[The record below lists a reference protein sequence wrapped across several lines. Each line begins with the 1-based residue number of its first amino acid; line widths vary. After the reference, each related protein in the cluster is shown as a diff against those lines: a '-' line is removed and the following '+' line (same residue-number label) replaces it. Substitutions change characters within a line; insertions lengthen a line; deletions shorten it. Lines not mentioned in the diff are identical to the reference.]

1 MSKGG
6 INIRARLDSS
16 ELKRGIE
23 ESKRA
28 VKKLGSSVQ
37 SEGEV
42 IAKAMK
48 RVETAVKGAFTV
60 AAAKQFLSQ
69 MTEIRGQFQ
78 QLEIAFST
86 ILGSAT
92 QADALMQ
99 QLVTTAAKTPFDL
112 TGIAESAK
120 QLIAYGVSADKVN
133 DTLLMLGDIA
143 SGLSLPLTDIAYLYG
158 TTVVQGRMFTQ
169 DLRQFTGRGIPM
181 IQQLAK
187 QFGVAESAVGDLVS
201 KGKVGLKEFQQAMEG
216 IHADKFSG
224 LMEKQSAS
232 LTGKLANLE
241 DAVDIM
247 MNKFGEAS
255 EGVIGGA
262 IDLASELV
270 ENYEA
275 VGRALLELAGAVGV
289 YKASMF
295 ALMEVSK
302 GYTLL
307 QIAEIKWLTIKE
319 ALQKRL
325 AMTNPYGA
333 LALGI
338 TVLVAGMYKLVT
350 ATTEAE
356 KAQKALNDSIN
367 KGQGMIE
374 AERLKV
380 ETLFATLRHAK
391 KGTTE
396 WNNARNAI
404 LKEYGKYLEGLSKE
418 IQTLKDV
425 EGAYNAVKKA
435 AIESARARAIE
446 SATNE
451 AQERY
456 SEKMQE
462 QMEEVNRIVDTTYKN
477 TAKNADKRAKL
488 KADLY
493 AIMREEKTYNDL
505 TEEQMKDLSKQ
516 SWSGGLFGQ
525 SLSNTSWVQNL
536 QFQAKKAAQIYK
548 ESVDEINSAFGEK
561 VETVSE
567 PTVEDTTKPEPTDEE
582 KSEAEKRRKEQER
595 RLQAIE
601 EYKDK
606 VKVAEAEAELE
617 IRASKL
623 STREEG
629 LDKELETAK
638 LQYDREKHQMKMLAT
653 KWVEE
658 YKEAHGVKS
667 ATIADLTKEQQDLLG
682 QFNTTALERYA
693 ESEARIYGEVLEK
706 YQGYTEKRAEL
717 ERKYKKEREELKKAG
732 ASDESLAELDRS
744 EQEALKAVDEQ
755 FASREGTFRA
765 WMARMEKMTLDQLK
779 KALEEAKKALD
790 EAEKKGGVSPQDLAV
805 ARASVNAL
813 SDEIK
818 EREVKTDSK
827 SSAEKSAEDWQKL
840 YETLVRVQGEFDKIA
855 DSVGGAVGQTL
866 SFASTCMTT
875 TLTAINGITTL
886 ANWSTKATE
895 MSAKG
900 ASKAMIAAEKAS
912 VILTI
917 IGAVIKM
924 AMMVKSVIDANDK
937 VEQDALRFRGE
948 VEGLN
953 RSLEYTKLVAREAG
967 KALQIFSG
975 DGYNKAVSDIRIAES
990 AYGRLNDVM
999 QRGVDDYV
1007 AKQKMLAKVG
1017 LFGSFGY
1024 GELLNGID
1032 DLSRKY
1038 GAALGNMLVET
1049 KKAKKF
1055 LFVEWG
1061 GESKKLRDLV
1071 PELFNQDQSINMEAL
1086 DKFIGSST
1094 YEKLSD
1100 QAKQSLSEL
1109 QKAHKDYE
1117 ESLKGMRD
1125 YLKGVFG
1132 SLGEDIMGNI
1142 VEAFRKGEDATKSFA
1157 ESVEMTL
1164 EKMVQNMIFSSL
1176 FSDLFNKAEKDLSE
1190 MMKKG
1195 SSEEEYIDYFN
1206 RLMTQIEGRSELVEK
1221 RLKNAQEAGDKRGL
1235 NLFKDKEGEKE
1246 RRTPQKRGIAQA
1258 SQDSV
1263 DELNGRATAIQGHTY
1278 TISENSKLLV
1288 TNTNAILTHVA
1299 GIHRNTDELQRLRA
1313 IEGGIVRMDKS
1324 LVEVTT
1330 RGVKMK

>member
-60 AAAKQFLSQ
+60 TMAKQFVSQ

-86 ILGSAT
+86 ILGSAK

-143 SGLSLPLTDIAYLYG
+143 SGLSLPLTDLAYLYG
-158 TTVVQGRMFTQ
+158 TTLVQGRMFTQ

-181 IQQLAK
+181 IQELAK

-216 IHADKFSG
+216 IHTDKFSG

-275 VGRALLELAGAVGV
+275 VGRALMELAGAVGI

-325 AMTNPYGA
+325 AMSNPYGA

-356 KAQKALNDSIN
+356 KAQKALNESLN

-404 LKEYGKYLEGLSKE
+404 LKEYGKYLEGLGKE

-435 AIESARARAIE
+435 AIESARARAME
-446 SATNE
+446 SASGDSEQRYTESVNEAFKTVDEQVDKIREKRKLTANETEKLRAEVYEVLRGEKKWTELSGESLDLINTKRWDGARLYLTKINQATKDANE
-451 AQERY
+451 AQDRY
-456 SEKMQE
+456 LKEAELISKRFGGGAGTKEEPAVEK
-462 QMEEVNRIVDTTYKN
+462 
-477 TAKNADKRAKL
+477 
-488 KADLY
+488 
-493 AIMREEKTYNDL
+493 
-505 TEEQMKDLSKQ
+505 
-516 SWSGGLFGQ
+516 
-525 SLSNTSWVQNL
+525 
-536 QFQAKKAAQIYK
+536 
-548 ESVDEINSAFGEK
+548 
-561 VETVSE
+561 
-567 PTVEDTTKPEPTDEE
+567 PTVTAGMSDEE
-582 KSEAEKRRKEQER
+582 KSEAEKRRKEREK

-638 LQYDREKHQMKMLAT
+638 LQYDRDVHQTKMLAT

-667 ATIADLTKEQQDLLG
+667 ATVADLTKEQQDLLG
-682 QFNTTALERYA
+682 QFNTNALERYE
-693 ESEARIYGEVLEK
+693 ESEARIYGEVLKK

-717 ERKYKKEREELKKAG
+717 ERKYQKEREELKKAG
-732 ASDESLAELDRS
+732 ASDASIAELDRS

-755 FASREGTFRA
+755 FASREGTYRA

-779 KALEEAKKALD
+779 RALEEAKKALD
-790 EAEKKGGVSPQDLAV
+790 EAEKKGGVSPEDLAV

-813 SDEIK
+813 SDEIN
-818 EREVKTDSK
+818 EREEKTDSK
-827 SSAEKSAEDWQKL
+827 SGADKSAEDWQKL
-840 YETLVRVQGEFDKIA
+840 YETLTRVQGEFDKIA

-917 IGAVIKM
+917 IGAVIKL
-924 AMMVKSVIDANDK
+924 AMMVKSVMSANDE
-937 VEQDALRFRGE
+937 VERDALRFRGE

-1071 PELFNQDQSINMEAL
+1071 PELFNQDKSINMDAL

-1157 ESVEMTL
+1157 ESVERTL

-1190 MMKKG
+1190 MMTKG

-1206 RLMTQIEGRSELVEK
+1206 RLMSQIEGRSELVEK
-1221 RLKNAQEAGDKRGL
+1221 RLKNAQEAGDRRGL

-1324 LVEVTT
+1324 LAEVTT

>member
-1 MSKGG
+1 MTK
-6 INIRARLDSS
+6 IN
-16 ELKRGIE
+16 
-23 ESKRA
+23 
-28 VKKLGSSVQ
+28 Q
-37 SEGEV
+37 
-42 IAKAMK
+42 
-48 RVETAVKGAFTV
+48 
-60 AAAKQFLSQ
+60 
-69 MTEIRGQFQ
+69 
-78 QLEIAFST
+78 
-86 ILGSAT
+86 AT
-92 QADALMQ
+92 KDA
-99 QLVTTAAKTPFDL
+99 
-112 TGIAESAK
+112 
-120 QLIAYGVSADKVN
+120 
-133 DTLLMLGDIA
+133 
-143 SGLSLPLTDIAYLYG
+143 
-158 TTVVQGRMFTQ
+158 
-169 DLRQFTGRGIPM
+169 
-181 IQQLAK
+181 
-187 QFGVAESAVGDLVS
+187 
-201 KGKVGLKEFQQAMEG
+201 
-216 IHADKFSG
+216 
-224 LMEKQSAS
+224 
-232 LTGKLANLE
+232 
-241 DAVDIM
+241 
-247 MNKFGEAS
+247 
-255 EGVIGGA
+255 
-262 IDLASELV
+262 
-270 ENYEA
+270 
-275 VGRALLELAGAVGV
+275 
-289 YKASMF
+289 
-295 ALMEVSK
+295 
-302 GYTLL
+302 
-307 QIAEIKWLTIKE
+307 
-319 ALQKRL
+319 
-325 AMTNPYGA
+325 
-333 LALGI
+333 
-338 TVLVAGMYKLVT
+338 
-350 ATTEAE
+350 
-356 KAQKALNDSIN
+356 
-367 KGQGMIE
+367 
-374 AERLKV
+374 
-380 ETLFATLRHAK
+380 
-391 KGTTE
+391 
-396 WNNARNAI
+396 
-404 LKEYGKYLEGLSKE
+404 
-418 IQTLKDV
+418 
-425 EGAYNAVKKA
+425 
-435 AIESARARAIE
+435 
-446 SATNE
+446 NE
-451 AQERY
+451 AQDRY
-456 SEKMQE
+456 LKETELISKRFGGGAGTKEEPAVEK
-462 QMEEVNRIVDTTYKN
+462 
-477 TAKNADKRAKL
+477 
-488 KADLY
+488 
-493 AIMREEKTYNDL
+493 
-505 TEEQMKDLSKQ
+505 
-516 SWSGGLFGQ
+516 
-525 SLSNTSWVQNL
+525 
-536 QFQAKKAAQIYK
+536 
-548 ESVDEINSAFGEK
+548 
-561 VETVSE
+561 
-567 PTVEDTTKPEPTDEE
+567 PTVTAGMSDEE
-582 KSEAEKRRKEQER
+582 KSEAEKRRKELER

-617 IRASKL
+617 
-623 STREEG
+623 
-629 LDKELETAK
+629 TAK
-638 LQYDREKHQMKMLAT
+638 LQYDREKHQMKLLAT

-658 YKEAHGVKS
+658 YKEAHGVNS
-667 ATIADLTKEQQDLLG
+667 ATIADLTKEQQDLLK
-682 QFNTTALERYA
+682 QFDTVALERYA
-693 ESEARIYGEVLEK
+693 ESEARIYGEVLKK

-717 ERKYKKEREELKKAG
+717 QRKYQKEREELKKAG

-755 FASREGTFRA
+755 FASREGTYRA

-813 SDEIK
+813 SDEIT
-818 EREVKTDSK
+818 EREEKTDSK
-827 SSAEKSAEDWQKL
+827 SGAEKSAEDWQKL

-900 ASKAMIAAEKAS
+900 ASKAMIAAEKAI

-917 IGAVIKM
+917 IGAVIKL
-924 AMMVKSVIDANDK
+924 ATMVKSVMSANDE
-937 VEQDALRFRGE
+937 VERDAMRFRGE

-1157 ESVEMTL
+1157 ESVERTL

-1206 RLMTQIEGRSELVEK
+1206 RLMSQIEGRSELVEK

-1235 NLFKDKEGEKE
+1235 NLFKDKEGGKE

-1299 GIHRNTDELQRLRA
+1299 GIHRNTDELRRLRD
-1313 IEGGIVRMDKS
+1313 IEGCIVRMDKS

>member
-435 AIESARARAIE
+435 AIESARARAME
-446 SATNE
+446 SASGESEQRYTESVNEAFKTVDEQVDKIREKRKLTANETEKLRAEIYEVLRGEKQWTELSGESLDLINTKRWDGARLYLTKINQATKDANE
-451 AQERY
+451 AQGRYLKEAERIA
-456 SEKMQE
+456 KRFGGGAGTK
-462 QMEEVNRIVDTTYKN
+462 EEHTVGDTT
-477 TAKNADKRAKL
+477 
-488 KADLY
+488 
-493 AIMREEKTYNDL
+493 M
-505 TEEQMKDLSKQ
+505 
-516 SWSGGLFGQ
+516 
-525 SLSNTSWVQNL
+525 
-536 QFQAKKAAQIYK
+536 
-548 ESVDEINSAFGEK
+548 
-561 VETVSE
+561 
-567 PTVEDTTKPEPTDEE
+567 PEPTDEE
-582 KSEAEKRRKEQER
+582 KSEAEKRRKELER
-595 RLQAIE
+595 RLQAIA
-601 EYKDK
+601 EYEDK
-606 VKVAEAEAELE
+606 VKVAEVEAELE

-638 LQYDREKHQMKMLAT
+638 LQYDREVHQTKLLST

-667 ATIADLTKEQQDLLG
+667 ATVADLTKEQQDLLG
-682 QFNTTALERYA
+682 QFNTNALKRYA
-693 ESEARIYGEVLEK
+693 DNEARIYGEVLKK

-717 ERKYKKEREELKKAG
+717 ERKYQKEREELKKAG

-755 FASREGTFRA
+755 FASREGTYRA

-779 KALEEAKKALD
+779 KALEKAKKALD
-790 EAEKKGGVSPQDLAV
+790 EAEKKGGVSPEDLAV

-813 SDEIK
+813 SDEIT
-818 EREVKTDSK
+818 EREVKADSK
-827 SSAEKSAEDWQKL
+827 SDTDKSAEDWQKL
-840 YETLVRVQGEFDKIA
+840 YETLTRVQGEFDKIA
-855 DSVGGAVGQTL
+855 NSVGGTVGQTL

-886 ANWSTKATE
+886 ANWSTKSTE

-917 IGAVIKM
+917 LGAVIKL
-924 AMMVKSVIDANDK
+924 AMMVKSIVDANDK
-937 VEQDALRFRGE
+937 AEQDALRFRGE
-948 VEGLN
+948 VDGLN
-953 RSLEYTKLVAREAG
+953 RSLEYTKIVAREAG
-967 KALQIFSG
+967 KALEIFSG
-975 DGYNKAVSDIRIAES
+975 DGYNKAVSDIRLSEEAHK
-990 AYGRLNDVM
+990 RLMGVM
-999 QRGVDDYV
+999 QRGVDKYKKTQEELSEVPFFRYWYNENLD
-1007 AKQKMLAKVG
+1007 AIEG
-1017 LFGSFGY
+1017 LSQ
-1024 GELLNGID
+1024 
-1032 DLSRKY
+1032 KY
-1038 GAALGNMLVET
+1038 GAALGDMWIQTKET
-1049 KKAKKF
+1049 SKF
-1055 LFVEWG
+1055 LWIEWG

-1071 PELFNQDQSINMEAL
+1071 PELFNQDKSINMEAL

-1094 YEKLSD
+1094 YNKLSD

-1157 ESVEMTL
+1157 KSVEKTL

-1206 RLMTQIEGRSELVEK
+1206 RLMSQIEGRSELVEK

>member
-60 AAAKQFLSQ
+60 TMAKQFLSQ

-86 ILGSAT
+86 ILGSAK

-216 IHADKFSG
+216 IHADKFAG

-232 LTGKLANLE
+232 LTGKLANLG

-356 KAQKALNDSIN
+356 KAQKALNESLN

-404 LKEYGKYLEGLSKE
+404 LKEYGKYLEGLGKE

-435 AIESARARAIE
+435 AIESARARAME
-446 SATNE
+446 SASGDSEQRYTESVNEAFKTVDEQVDKIREKRKLTANETEKLRAEVYEVLRGEKKWTELSGESLDLINTKRWDGARLYLTKINQATKDANE
-451 AQERY
+451 AQDRY
-456 SEKMQE
+456 LKEAELISKRFGGGAGTKEEPAVEK
-462 QMEEVNRIVDTTYKN
+462 
-477 TAKNADKRAKL
+477 
-488 KADLY
+488 
-493 AIMREEKTYNDL
+493 
-505 TEEQMKDLSKQ
+505 
-516 SWSGGLFGQ
+516 
-525 SLSNTSWVQNL
+525 
-536 QFQAKKAAQIYK
+536 
-548 ESVDEINSAFGEK
+548 
-561 VETVSE
+561 
-567 PTVEDTTKPEPTDEE
+567 PTVTAGMSDEE
-582 KSEAEKRRKEQER
+582 KSEAEKRRKEREK

-638 LQYDREKHQMKMLAT
+638 LQYDREVHQTKMLAT

-667 ATIADLTKEQQDLLG
+667 ATVADLTKEQQDLLG
-682 QFNTTALERYA
+682 QFNTNALERYA
-693 ESEARIYGEVLEK
+693 DSEARIYGEVLKK

-717 ERKYKKEREELKKAG
+717 ERKYQKEREELKKAG

-755 FASREGTFRA
+755 FASREGTYRA

-779 KALEEAKKALD
+779 RALEEAKKALD
-790 EAEKKGGVSPQDLAV
+790 EAEKKGGVSPEDLAV

-813 SDEIK
+813 SDEIN
-818 EREVKTDSK
+818 EREEKTDSK
-827 SSAEKSAEDWQKL
+827 SGADKSAEDWQKL
-840 YETLVRVQGEFDKIA
+840 YETLTRVQGEFDKIA

-917 IGAVIKM
+917 IGAVIKL

-953 RSLEYTKLVAREAG
+953 RSLEYTKLVAMEAG

-975 DGYNKAVSDIRIAES
+975 DGYNKAVSDIRLSEEAHK
-990 AYGRLNDVM
+990 RLMGVM
-999 QRGVDDYV
+999 QRGVDRYKKLLDNQLLFRWYNENID
-1007 AKQKMLAKVG
+1007 AIEG
-1017 LFGSFGY
+1017 LSQ
-1024 GELLNGID
+1024 
-1032 DLSRKY
+1032 KY
-1038 GAALGNMLVET
+1038 GAALGDMWIQTKET
-1049 KKAKKF
+1049 SKF
-1055 LFVEWG
+1055 LFIEWG

-1071 PELFNQDQSINMEAL
+1071 PELFNQDKSINMDAL

-1157 ESVEMTL
+1157 ESVERTL

-1190 MMKKG
+1190 MMTKG

-1206 RLMTQIEGRSELVEK
+1206 RLMSQIEGRSELVEK

>member
-6 INIRARLDSS
+6 INIRAKLDSS

-23 ESKRA
+23 ESKQA
-28 VKKLGSSVQ
+28 VRKLGSSVQ
-37 SEGEV
+37 SEEEV
-42 IAKAMK
+42 IAKAMN

-60 AAAKQFLSQ
+60 TMAKQFVSQ

-120 QLIAYGVSADKVN
+120 QLIAYGVSVDKVN

-270 ENYEA
+270 ENYED
-275 VGRALLELAGAVGV
+275 VGRALMELAGAVGV

-307 QIAEIKWLTIKE
+307 QAVEIKWMIIKE

-338 TVLVAGMYKLVT
+338 TVLVAGMYKLIT

-396 WNNARNAI
+396 WNNARNTI
-404 LKEYGKYLEGLSKE
+404 LKQYGKYLEGLSEE

-435 AIESARARAIE
+435 AIESARARAME
-446 SATNE
+446 SASGESEQRYTESVNEAFKTVDEQVDKIREKRKLTANETEKLRAEIYEVLRGEKKWTELSGESLDLINTKRWDGARLYLTKINQATKDANE
-451 AQERY
+451 AQDRYLKEAERIA
-456 SEKMQE
+456 KRFGGGAGTK
-462 QMEEVNRIVDTTYKN
+462 EEH
-477 TAKNADKRAKL
+477 
-488 KADLY
+488 
-493 AIMREEKTYNDL
+493 
-505 TEEQMKDLSKQ
+505 
-516 SWSGGLFGQ
+516 
-525 SLSNTSWVQNL
+525 
-536 QFQAKKAAQIYK
+536 
-548 ESVDEINSAFGEK
+548 
-561 VETVSE
+561 
-567 PTVEDTTKPEPTDEE
+567 TVEDTTKPEPTDEE
-582 KSEAEKRRKEQER
+582 KREAEKRRKEQER
-595 RLQAIE
+595 RLQAIA
-601 EYKDK
+601 EYEDK

-667 ATIADLTKEQQDLLG
+667 ATVADLTKEQQDLLG
-682 QFNTTALERYA
+682 QFNTNALERYA
-693 ESEARIYGEVLEK
+693 DNEARIYGEVLKK

-717 ERKYKKEREELKKAG
+717 ERKYQKEREELKKAG
-732 ASDESLAELDRS
+732 ASDESLVELDRS

-755 FASREGTFRA
+755 FASREGTYRA
-765 WMARMEKMTLDQLK
+765 WMARMEKMTLDELK
-779 KALEEAKKALD
+779 KALEKAKKALD
-790 EAEKKGGVSPQDLAV
+790 EAEKKGGVSPEDLAV

-813 SDEIK
+813 SDEIT
-818 EREVKTDSK
+818 EREENADSK
-827 SSAEKSAEDWQKL
+827 SDTDKSAEDWQKL
-840 YETLVRVQGEFDKIA
+840 YETLTRVQGEFDKIA
-855 DSVGGAVGQTL
+855 NSVGGAVGQTL

-917 IGAVIKM
+917 LGAVIKL
-924 AMMVKSVIDANDK
+924 AMMVKSIVDANDK
-937 VEQDALRFRGE
+937 AEQDALRFRGE

-975 DGYNKAVSDIRIAES
+975 DGYNKAVSDIRLSEEAHK
-990 AYGRLNDVM
+990 RLMGVM
-999 QRGVDDYV
+999 QRGVDKY
-1007 AKQKMLAKVG
+1007 KKTQEELSKVPFFRYWYNENLDVIEG
-1017 LFGSFGY
+1017 LSQ
-1024 GELLNGID
+1024 
-1032 DLSRKY
+1032 KY
-1038 GAALGNMLVET
+1038 GAALGDMWIQTKET
-1049 KKAKKF
+1049 KKF
-1055 LFVEWG
+1055 LFIEWG

-1071 PELFNQDQSINMEAL
+1071 PELFNQDKSINMEAL

-1094 YEKLSD
+1094 YNKLSD

-1157 ESVEMTL
+1157 KSVEKTL

-1176 FSDLFNKAEKDLSE
+1176 FSDLFSKAEKDLSE

-1195 SSEEEYIDYFN
+1195 SSEEQYIDYFN

-1235 NLFKDKEGEKE
+1235 NLFKDKDGEKE

-1313 IEGGIVRMDKS
+1313 IEGGIDRMDKS

>member
-6 INIRARLDSS
+6 INIRARLDSG

-92 QADALMQ
+92 QAGALMQ

-275 VGRALLELAGAVGV
+275 VGRALMELAGAVGV

-325 AMTNPYGA
+325 AMFNPYGA
-333 LALGI
+333 AAVGI
-338 TVLVAGMYKLVT
+338 TLLVAGMYKLIT

-396 WNNARNAI
+396 WNNARNTI
-404 LKEYGKYLEGLSKE
+404 LKQYGKYLEGLGKE
-418 IQTLKDV
+418 IETLKDV

-435 AIESARARAIE
+435 AIESARARAME
-446 SATNE
+446 SASGESEQRYTESVNEAFKTVDEQVDKIREKRKLTANETEKLRAEVYEVLRGEKKWTELSGESLDLINTKRWDGARLYLTKINQATKDANE
-451 AQERY
+451 AQDRY
-456 SEKMQE
+456 LKEAE
-462 QMEEVNRIVDTTYKN
+462 LI
-477 TAKNADKRAKL
+477 AKRFGGGAGAK
-488 KADLY
+488 
-493 AIMREEKTYNDL
+493 E
-505 TEEQMKDLSKQ
+505 
-516 SWSGGLFGQ
+516 
-525 SLSNTSWVQNL
+525 
-536 QFQAKKAAQIYK
+536 
-548 ESVDEINSAFGEK
+548 
-561 VETVSE
+561 E

-582 KSEAEKRRKEQER
+582 KREAEKRRKELER
-595 RLQAIE
+595 RLQAIA
-601 EYKDK
+601 EYEDK

-638 LQYDREKHQMKMLAT
+638 LQYDREKHQMKLLAT

-667 ATIADLTKEQQDLLG
+667 ATVADLTKGQQDLLG

-693 ESEARIYGEVLEK
+693 DNEARIYGEVLKK

-717 ERKYKKEREELKKAG
+717 QRKYQKEREELKKAG

-755 FASREGTFRA
+755 FASREGTYRA

-779 KALEEAKKALD
+779 KALEKAKKALD
-790 EAEKKGGVSPQDLAV
+790 EAEKNGGVSPEDLAV

-813 SDEIK
+813 SDEIT
-818 EREVKTDSK
+818 EREVKNDSK
-827 SSAEKSAEDWQKL
+827 SGTEKSAEDWQKL
-840 YETLVRVQGEFDKIA
+840 YETLTRVQGEFDKIA

-1157 ESVEMTL
+1157 ESVERTL

-1206 RLMTQIEGRSELVEK
+1206 RLMSQIEGRSELVEK

-1235 NLFKDKEGEKE
+1235 NLFKDKDGEKE

>member
-6 INIRARLDSS
+6 INIHARLDNK

-23 ESKRA
+23 ESKQA
-28 VKKLGSSVQ
+28 VRKLGSSVQ

-60 AAAKQFLSQ
+60 TMAKQFVSQ

-275 VGRALLELAGAVGV
+275 VGRALVELAGAVGV

-307 QIAEIKWLTIKE
+307 QAVEIKWMIIKE

-325 AMTNPYGA
+325 AMSNPYGA

-338 TVLVAGMYKLVT
+338 TVLVAGMYKLIT

-356 KAQKALNDSIN
+356 KAQKALNESIN

-404 LKEYGKYLEGLSKE
+404 LKQYGKYLEGLGEE
-418 IQTLKDV
+418 IRTLKDV

-435 AIESARARAIE
+435 AIESARARAME
-446 SATNE
+446 TATNE

-505 TEEQMKDLSKQ
+505 TEEQMKDLSNSSSWGGWKYGFKNNLMMLTFRSREAKQ
-516 SWSGGLFGQ
+516 AAEAYKK
-525 SLSNTSWVQNL
+525 SL
-536 QFQAKKAAQIYK
+536 
-548 ESVDEINSAFGEK
+548 DEINSAFGGK
-561 VETVSE
+561 VETPTE
-567 PTVEDTTKPEPTDEE
+567 PDVEDVTPPEPTDEE
-582 KSEAEKRRKEQER
+582 RQEAEKLRKEREK
-595 RLQAIE
+595 RLQAIA

-606 VKVAEAEAELE
+606 VKVAEAEAEME
-617 IRASKL
+617 IRASNL
-623 STREEG
+623 SMKEEG

-638 LQYDREKHQMKMLAT
+638 LQYDREVHQTKMLAT

-667 ATIADLTKEQQDLLG
+667 ATVADLTKEQQDLLG
-682 QFNTTALERYA
+682 QFNTVALERYA
-693 ESEARIYGEVLEK
+693 DNEARIYGEVLKK

-717 ERKYKKEREELKKAG
+717 QRKYQKEREDLKKAG
-732 ASDESLAELDRS
+732 ASDASLEELSRS

-765 WMARMEKMTLDQLK
+765 WMARMEKMTLDELK
-779 KALEEAKKALD
+779 KALEKAKRALD
-790 EAEKKGGVSPQDLAV
+790 EAEKNGGVSPQDLAV

-813 SDEIK
+813 SDEIS
-818 EREVKTDSK
+818 EREENAGDDKGANK
-827 SSAEKSAEDWQKL
+827 NIEDWQKL
-840 YETLVRVQGEFDKIA
+840 YETLTRVQGEFDKIA
-855 DSVGGAVGQTL
+855 DSVGGAVGETL

-917 IGAVIKM
+917 IGAVIKL
-924 AMMVKSVIDANDK
+924 AMMVKSVVDANDK
-937 VEQDALRFRGE
+937 AEQDALKFRGE

-953 RSLEYTKLVAREAG
+953 RSLEYTKIVASEAG

-975 DGYNKAVSDIRIAES
+975 DGYSKAVSDIRLAEN
-990 AYGRLNDVM
+990 AYGRLMEVM
-999 QRGVDDYV
+999 KRGVDGYKKTQ
-1007 AKQKMLAKVG
+1007 ATLAKLPFFGNIYTENLDAIEG
-1017 LFGSFGY
+1017 LSQ
-1024 GELLNGID
+1024 
-1032 DLSRKY
+1032 KY
-1038 GAALGNMLVET
+1038 GVALGDMLVET

-1055 LFVEWG
+1055 LFFEWG
-1061 GESKKLRDLV
+1061 EENKKLKDLV
-1071 PELFNQDQSINMEAL
+1071 PELFNQDKSINMDAL

-1100 QAKQSLSEL
+1100 KAKQSLSEL

-1132 SLGEDIMGNI
+1132 SLGDDIMGNI

-1157 ESVEMTL
+1157 ESVEKTL

-1176 FSDLFNKAEKDLSE
+1176 FSDLFNKAESDLTE

-1195 SSEEEYIDYFN
+1195 SSEEQYIDYFN
-1206 RLMTQIEGRSELVEK
+1206 RLMSQIEGRSELVEK
-1221 RLKNAQEAGDKRGL
+1221 RLKNAQEAGDRRGL

-1313 IEGGIVRMDKS
+1313 IEGGIDRMDKS

>member
-6 INIRARLDSS
+6 INIRAKFDNK

-23 ESKRA
+23 ESKQA

-275 VGRALLELAGAVGV
+275 VGRALMELAGAVGV

-325 AMTNPYGA
+325 AMSNPYGA

-356 KAQKALNDSIN
+356 KAQKALNESLN

-435 AIESARARAIE
+435 AIESARARAME

-505 TEEQMKDLSKQ
+505 TEEQMKDLSKH

-536 QFQAKKAAQIYK
+536 QSQAKKAAQIYK
-548 ESVDEINSAFGEK
+548 ESVDEIYSAFGGK
-561 VETVSE
+561 VEAVSE
-567 PTVEDTTKPEPTDEE
+567 PTVEDTTKSELTDEE
-582 KSEAEKRRKEQER
+582 KQEAEKRRKEQER
-595 RLQAIE
+595 RLQAIA
-601 EYKDK
+601 EYEDK

-638 LQYDREKHQMKMLAT
+638 LQYDREKHQMKLLAT

-667 ATIADLTKEQQDLLG
+667 ATVADLTKEQQDLLG
-682 QFNTTALERYA
+682 QFNTNALERYA
-693 ESEARIYGEVLEK
+693 DNESRIYGEVLKK

-717 ERKYKKEREELKKAG
+717 ERKYQKEREELKKAG

-765 WMARMEKMTLDQLK
+765 WMARMEKMTLVQLK
-779 KALEEAKKALD
+779 KALEKAKKALD
-790 EAEKKGGVSPQDLAV
+790 EAEKKGGVSPEDLAV

-818 EREVKTDSK
+818 EREEKTDSK

-855 DSVGGAVGQTL
+855 DSVGGAVGETL

-975 DGYNKAVSDIRIAES
+975 DGYNKAVSDIRISEEAHK
-990 AYGRLNDVM
+990 RLMDVM
-999 QRGVDDYV
+999 QRGVDKY
-1007 AKQKMLAKVG
+1007 KKTQE
-1017 LFGSFGY
+1017 
-1024 GELLNGID
+1024 ELSEVPFFRHWYNENLDAIEE
-1032 DLSRKY
+1032 LSQKY
-1038 GAALGNMLVET
+1038 GAALGDMWIQTKET
-1049 KKAKKF
+1049 SKF
-1055 LFVEWG
+1055 LFIEWG

-1157 ESVEMTL
+1157 ESVERTL

-1195 SSEEEYIDYFN
+1195 SSEEQYIDYFN

-1235 NLFKDKEGEKE
+1235 NLFKDKDGEKE

-1313 IEGGIVRMDKS
+1313 IEGSIVRMDKS